1 MRSFTTGEYREK
13 RIAEGAVTF
22 EHDGR
27 TVTAY
32 PPTPAQYALF
42 RSAYETYDGD
52 VQEIADVVNFFFCLF
67 DADDHDYF
75 KARLFDP
82 NDPFDF
88 GGESGMAS
96 VIATLLVV
104 WAAADT
110 PPDEDALSH

>member
-1 MRSFTTGEYREK
+1 MKSFTTGEHREA
-13 RIAEGAVTF
+13 RITQDAVTF

-42 RSAYETYDGD
+42 RAAYETYDGD

-67 DADDHDYF
+67 DSEDHDYF

-82 NDPFDF
+82 EDPFDF
-88 GGESGMAS
+88 GGESGMAA
-96 VIATLLVV
+96 VLAALIMAWAT
-104 WAAADT
+104 ADT
-110 PPDEDALSH
+110 PPEQDALSH